1 VQRTTQDRLGL
12 VLAVSLRGD
21 PEQLV
26 LVLAQTG
33 ILKAERGLE
42 LAQELASQDWV
53 VTVSQLPTRANSIVF
68 LACHRI
74 RGYTPTVQQ
83 DSVVAGLV
91 MVLAALGVRVWELAV
106 MWALAAAELAMVLAA
121 LGARVL
127 ELAVMWALVA
137 AELAMVLA
145 ALEDQASV
153 LELI

>member
-1 VQRTTQDRLGL
+1 
-12 VLAVSLRGD
+12 
-21 PEQLV
+21 
-26 LVLAQTG
+26 
-33 ILKAERGLE
+33 
-42 LAQELASQDWV
+42 
-53 VTVSQLPTRANSIVF
+53 
-68 LACHRI
+68 
-74 RGYTPTVQQ
+74 
-83 DSVVAGLV
+83 